1 MTQIAEDAG
10 YIDEEKEEKGDQSTI
25 KPWIVTKWSYCLSD
39 TTIWICRF
47 RKKKYEEMDDH
58 SENDDE
64 EEYDTSGSF
73 TQAKPHQKKTKRRRK
88 HRKEPKEEYDEDDGL
103 ISLNRS

>member
-1 MTQIAEDAG
+1 
-10 YIDEEKEEKGDQSTI
+10 
-25 KPWIVTKWSYCLSD
+25 
-39 TTIWICRF
+39 
-47 RKKKYEEMDDH
+47 MDDQ

-64 EEYDTSGSF
+64 DEYDTSGSF
-73 TQAKPHQKKTKRRRK
+73 TQAKPHQRKTKRRRK